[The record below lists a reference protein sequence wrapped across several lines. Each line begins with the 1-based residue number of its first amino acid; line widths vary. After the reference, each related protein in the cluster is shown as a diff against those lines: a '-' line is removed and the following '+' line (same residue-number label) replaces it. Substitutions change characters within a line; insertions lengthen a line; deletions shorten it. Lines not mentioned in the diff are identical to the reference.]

1 MGNGRNPPA
10 LVENNNWVMEMKRQE
25 EPLKK
30 IFSYEMVNQIFDA
43 LDEGIIIVD
52 RDYRILFYNRT
63 LSRIEG
69 LESHNVIGKKL
80 LDVFPSL
87 TPEEST
93 IYQVIRSGKP
103 IFNRYQTY
111 LNYRGKEI
119 KTVNSTIPIMENGHV
134 LGALEISRD
143 VSELYMLSQKVL
155 ELQQKLLGK
164 KCRPAHAGC
173 RYTFDSII
181 GRSQKIREL
190 VKLMKKVAG
199 TTSSVLIYGE
209 TGTGKELFAQS
220 LHSES
225 PRKNH
230 PFIAQ
235 NCAAFPE
242 TLLESLLF
250 GTTKGSFT
258 GAEDKPGL
266 FEQADGGT
274 LLLDEINCMGLSLQS
289 KLLRVLQE
297 GVVRRIG
304 ASYDI
309 PVDVRIIATTNE
321 RPEELLKSGR
331 LRKDLFY
338 RLSVIYVEIPPL
350 RERPEDI
357 EDLVGHFIEKYN
369 RKFKKDVKGV
379 DQQVLSLFKEY
390 PWPGNVRELE
400 HVIEGVMNYVDEGY
414 ISFSDLKYVNF
425 GSFRKYVEHRSERPS
440 GVKSRLDEYEK
451 DLIINALRKSGG
463 NVSKAAKSLGI
474 KRQAL
479 QYRLRKYGID
489 RKLLS

>member
-1 MGNGRNPPA
+1 MNE
-10 LVENNNWVMEMKRQE
+10 VEKR
-25 EPLKK
+25 LKE
-30 IFSYEMVNQIFDA
+30 ILSYKTIRKIFDA

-52 RDYRILFYNRT
+52 RDYNIIFYNNT
-63 LSRIEG
+63 LTRFEG
-69 LESHNVIGKKL
+69 LESKNVIGKKL
-80 LDVFPSL
+80 LEVFPSL

-93 IYQVIRSGKP
+93 IYQVIETGRP
-103 IFNRYQTY
+103 IFNRYQQY
-111 LNYRGKEI
+111 LNYKGMEI
-119 KTVNSTIPIMENGHV
+119 RTLNTTIPIVENGQV

-143 VSELYMLSQKVL
+143 VSEVYALSQKVL
-155 ELQQKLLGK
+155 ELQQKLIGK
-164 KCRPAHAGC
+164 KPRSINVGLK
-173 RYTFDSII
+173 YSFDSIV
-181 GRSQKIREL
+181 GSSKKIREIVEVL
-190 VKLMKKVAG
+190 KKVAG

-220 LHSES
+220 IHSES
-225 PRKNH
+225 PRKNR

-235 NCAAFPE
+235 NCAALPE

-304 ASYDI
+304 ATFDI

-321 RPEELLKSGR
+321 KPSELLKSGR
-331 LRKDLFY
+331 LRSDLFY

-357 EDLVGHFIEKYN
+357 EELVSFFIKKYN
-369 RKFKKDVKGV
+369 AKFGKDVKGV
-379 DQQVLSLFKEY
+379 DRQVLNIFREY

-400 HVIEGVMNYVDEGY
+400 HVIEGVMNYVDGGY
-414 ISFSDLKYVNF
+414 ILTGDLKYLSF
-425 GSFRKYVEHRSERPS
+425 GSFRDYIEKKPDPAI
-440 GVKSRLDEYEK
+440 GVKSRVDEYEK
-451 DLIINALRKSGG
+451 DLILNALRSTGG
-463 NVSKAAKSLGI
+463 NITRAAQKLGI
-474 KRQAL
+474 KRQSL
-479 QYRLRKYGID
+479 QYRMKKYGIT
-489 RKLLS
+489 KEL

>member
-1 MGNGRNPPA
+1 MEYGKMSN
-10 LVENNNWVMEMKRQE
+10 VETR
-25 EPLKK
+25 LKE
-30 IFSYEMVNQIFDA
+30 IISFSTIKQIFDA

-52 RDYRILFYNRT
+52 RDYNIIFYNKT

-69 LESHNVIGKKL
+69 LESNNVIGKKL

-93 IYQVIRSGKP
+93 IYQVIKSGKP
-103 IFNRYQTY
+103 IFNRYQSY
-111 LNYRGKEI
+111 LNYKGKEI
-119 KTVNSTIPIMENGHV
+119 RTINSTIPIMENGRV

-143 VSELYMLSQKVL
+143 VSEVYSLSQKVL
-155 ELQQKLLGK
+155 ELQQKLIGK
-164 KCRPAHAGC
+164 KPRSVNIGL

-181 GRSQKIREL
+181 GSSQKIREL
-190 VKLMKKVAG
+190 VGLLKKVAG

-220 LHSES
+220 IHSAS
-225 PRKNH
+225 PRKNK

-235 NCAAFPE
+235 NCAALPE

-304 ASYDI
+304 ATFDI
-309 PVDVRIIATTNE
+309 PVDVRIVATTNE

-331 LRKDLFY
+331 LRSDLFY

-350 RERPEDI
+350 RERLEDI
-357 EDLVGHFIEKYN
+357 EELVDYFIKKYN
-369 RKFKKDVKGV
+369 EKFGKNVKGV
-379 DQQVLSLFKEY
+379 ERQVMNLFKEY
-390 PWPGNVRELE
+390 SWPGNVRELE
-400 HVIEGVMNYVDEGY
+400 HVIEGLINFVDDGY
-414 ISFSDLKYVNF
+414 ISVSDLKYLSF
-425 GSFRKYVEHRSERPS
+425 GSFKNYIEKKPELPS
-440 GVKSRLDEYEK
+440 DVKSQVYEYEK
-451 DLIINALRKSGG
+451 DLIVNALKSTGG
-463 NVSKAAKSLGI
+463 NITKAAQKLGI
-474 KRQAL
+474 KRQSL
-479 QYRLRKYGID
+479 QYRLKKYGID
-489 RKLLS
+489 KELYR

>member
-1 MGNGRNPPA
+1 
-10 LVENNNWVMEMKRQE
+10 MEMEKQE
-25 EPLKK
+25 ERLKK
-30 IFSYEMVNQIFDA
+30 ILSYETVNKIFNA

-52 RDYRILFYNRT
+52 RDYNILFYNKT

-69 LESHNVIGKKL
+69 LESNSVIGKKL
-80 LDVFPSL
+80 LEVFPSL

-93 IYQVIRSGKP
+93 IYQVIKSAKP
-103 IFNRYQTY
+103 IFNRYQAY
-111 LNYRGKEI
+111 LNYKGKEI
-119 KTVNSTIPIMENGHV
+119 RTVNSTIPIVEDGQV

-143 VSELYMLSQKVL
+143 VSELYELSQKVL
-155 ELQQKLLGK
+155 ELQQKLIGRKIRTVNIGL
-164 KCRPAHAGC
+164 

-181 GRSQKIREL
+181 GKSQKIREL
-190 VKLMKKVAG
+190 VCLLKKVAG

-220 LHSES
+220 IHSES
-225 PRKNH
+225 PRRNK

-235 NCAAFPE
+235 NCAALPE

-258 GAEDKPGL
+258 GAEDRPGL

-304 ASYDI
+304 ATCDI

-321 RPEELLKSGR
+321 HPVELIKSGR
-331 LRKDLFY
+331 LRNDLFY

-350 RERPEDI
+350 RDRLEDI
-357 EDLVGHFIEKYN
+357 EDLVIHFIEKYN
-369 RKFKKDVKGV
+369 QKFKKNVKGI
-379 DQQVLSLFKEY
+379 DRQVLNLFKEY
-390 PWPGNVRELE
+390 SWPGNVRELE

-414 ISFSDLKYVNF
+414 ISLSDLKYLSF
-425 GSFRKYVEHRSERPS
+425 GSFKNYVEHRAGRSS
-440 GVKSRLDEYEK
+440 TVKSRVDEYERE
-451 DLIINALRKSGG
+451 LIINALKSTNG
-463 NVSKAAKSLGI
+463 NITKAAQLLGI

-479 QYRLRKYGID
+479 QYRLRKFGID
-489 RKLLS
+489 KELFS